1 MRLEKCD
8 PKLAVF
14 GKAQEIAPLVSPR
27 LHSSLI
33 QPWITDCLQNHGSCR
48 QRSGS
53 VLPTR
58 LLDISPRLDSSINL
72 ITTQNFDSSSGV
84 PLYATLSHCWGV
96 KHFIKTTTS
105 SVSSFSSGIP
115 FDEMPRTFQDA
126 ISVARALGISY
137 LWIDSLCIIQDS
149 QEDWKHESSLTAS
162 IYTNSYLNIAAT
174 GSSDSSQ
181 SFLSS
186 RKLTQNSLSVRSR
199 CVIEGSCERQ
209 AEIYVRP
216 SLNQVHKLYSTPY
229 RNVHW
234 SSVANGNP
242 EAPLLSRAW
251 VFQERYLAPKTL
263 HFHPSELVMECRE
276 GLRCEC
282 TGLDSFTTNP
292 LRNIDDLSFASF
304 YGVVEEFSRLRLTYQ
319 SDRLEALTGVA
330 KMFWE
335 KLHSRYLH
343 GIWEGEIAR
352 GLLWNVTRHETS
364 IIPAK
369 TTRRQAKEVAPT
381 WSWASLVLAP
391 GNSIFFPVGED
402 ELFSSDSD
410 LDF

>member
-1 MRLEKCD
+1 
-8 PKLAVF
+8 
-14 GKAQEIAPLVSPR
+14 
-27 LHSSLI
+27 
-33 QPWITDCLQNHGSCR
+33 
-48 QRSGS
+48 
-53 VLPTR
+53 
-58 LLDISPRLDSSINL
+58 
-72 ITTQNFDSSSGV
+72 
-84 PLYATLSHCWGV
+84 
-96 KHFIKTTTS
+96 
-105 SVSSFSSGIP
+105 
-115 FDEMPRTFQDA
+115 
-126 ISVARALGISY
+126 
-137 LWIDSLCIIQDS
+137 
-149 QEDWKHESSLTAS
+149 
-162 IYTNSYLNIAAT
+162 
-174 GSSDSSQ
+174 
-181 SFLSS
+181 
-186 RKLTQNSLSVRSR
+186 
-199 CVIEGSCERQ
+199 
-209 AEIYVRP
+209 
-216 SLNQVHKLYSTPY
+216 
-229 RNVHW
+229 
-234 SSVANGNP
+234 
-242 EAPLLSRAW
+242 
-251 VFQERYLAPKTL
+251 LAPKTL